1 MARRATRGPTEAE
14 LEVLAVLWDRG
25 PSTVREVNEVLDARK
40 PTGYTTTLKHM
51 QLMTEKGLLVRDE
64 SMRPQ
69 VYRPALSKEK
79 TQKRLV
85 KELLKRAF
93 DGSAAQLVLRAL
105 ATEEARSEEL
115 AEIRELLDEME
126 GDSQ

>member
-25 PSTVREVNEVLDARK
+25 PSTVREVNEVLDAKK